1 MLAWSGLVIVVLGV
15 GRGIQVAAWEVAA
28 GGISAPRPGTG
39 FHGRWSLPAARPAEP
54 GDEAGRS
61 RSSAGNGYL
70 MPQPAVQVEVIAVG
84 LAGGG
89 ISDVGVQGMPVVG
102 GLRRAV

>member
-1 MLAWSGLVIVVLGV
+1 MLVWSSLVIVVPGV
-15 GRGIQVAAWEVAA
+15 GRVSRSPPGRPLRREKRTAA
-28 GGISAPRPGTG
+28 GSGI
-39 FHGRWSLPAARPAEP
+39 HGRWSLPGGACPAEQ
-54 GDEAGRS
+54 GTRAGRS

-70 MPQPAVQVEVIAVG
+70 VPHPAVQVEVIAVG